1 MSFPSLASPSWP
13 DTHAALCAYA
23 SLAAAIKASLCGD
36 ADLECTTEGIS
47 TGPIAAGDQVFE
59 LCLALNA
66 GQWRI
71 RFADGA
77 EWHRAL
83 VGQSVVELA
92 EETFLLLETQAA
104 QLEIEAEPE
113 EADAEPL
120 HFDREAASA
129 WFQAAVRV
137 TAIFRQAGGTSWL
150 NPDALTLSLQRD
162 GEEIGVFHAANGE
175 LHAQDARLD
184 YNELRHAEDPSDV
197 LAHWFDDLM
206 SVG

>member
-1 MSFPSLASPSWP
+1 MSFPSLDRPSWP

-23 SLAAAIKASLCGD
+23 GLAAAIKGSLCGD

-59 LCLALNA
+59 LCLALNT
-66 GQWRI
+66 GDWRI

-77 EWHRAL
+77 AWHRPL

-113 EADAEPL
+113 DADAEPL
-120 HFDREAASA
+120 AFDRDAASA

-137 TAIFRQAGGTSWL
+137 AAIFRQAGGASWV
-150 NPDALTLSLQRD
+150 NPDALTLSLHRD
-162 GEEIGVFHAANGE
+162 GEEIAVFHAVNGE
-175 LHAQDARLD
+175 LHAEDARLE
-184 YNELRHAEDPSDV
+184 YAELRHAEDPADV
-197 LAHWFDDLM
+197 LAHWFEELM
-206 SVG
+206 SAE